1 MSGPFP
7 RFTSGGIG
15 SKDKHLTAEHVNRI
29 TDATI
34 KVESM
39 PDGSPSAKTGRRTT
53 FFAKLVL
60 REGTDL
66 GAYGVWRW
74 SSLAVNSAGNDV
86 EVDENQIASSDF
98 KTGQG
103 LAVDLGGSGAE
114 DQIVLLHELVCR
126 DGVRRFGF
134 GAAGGS
140 SLETWC
146 LLNATVSGGSFTTG
160 VTPTDLGDGIFEYK
174 GVPVKIT
181 GYSAGVFTYEQ
192 NDDPTFDF
200 EGTSVTV
207 LNPPTHE
214 NDADWKYAGVSTGA
228 GSDYP
233 AGYDIRGIG
242 EDRVAATW
250 HSVLVK
256 VQLYTIPAD
265 GEVEEQKLWLM
276 MAEPDHD
283 GSCESGGDGGG
294 EGFVPGFF
302 GGS

>member
-15 SKDKHLTAEHVNRI
+15 SKEKHLTAEHVNRI

-39 PDGSPSAKTGRRTT
+39 PDGSPSAKRGARTT
-53 FFAKLVL
+53 FFAKLVS
-60 REGTDL
+60 REATDL
-66 GAYGVWRW
+66 GAYGVWQW

-86 EVDENQIASSDF
+86 EADANQIASADY

-103 LAVDLGGSGAE
+103 LALDLGGGGTE

-134 GAAGGS
+134 GASGGS
-140 SLETWC
+140 SLDTWC
-146 LLNATVSGGSFTTG
+146 LLNATYSGGFTTG
-160 VTPTDLGDGIFEYK
+160 VAPTDLGDGIFEYK

-181 GYSAGVFTYEQ
+181 GYSAGAFTYAL
-192 NDDPTFDF
+192 NDDPRFDF

-242 EDRVAATW
+242 EDRVAETW
-250 HSVLVK
+250 HSVLVR

-265 GEVEEQKLWLM
+265 GEVDEQKLWLM

-283 GSCESGGDGGG
+283 GSCSATGG
-294 EGFVPGFF
+294 EEGFAPAFF